1 MPKVSIIV
9 PVYNMEQYLNR
20 CLESIINQ
28 TYENIEIILI
38 NDGSKDN
45 SLEICKNYAKKD
57 NRIMIID
64 QKNSGVSSAR
74 NSGLDKATG
83 EYLAF
88 VDPDDWIDLNA
99 IENMID
105 FALKHKCDISF
116 FDYKINNIIQKN
128 DKVKLEYNK
137 NNKDEFIKL
146 LISGDVPGYLW
157 RLLIKK
163 DITKKIKFKLDLP
176 MAEDL
181 VFILE
186 ILKNANSINKSNEAY
201 YNYFLTENSITRG
214 SQKYIKNLHNTFMLN
229 KYINDIY
236 KEYENIANTKHISEI
251 GLYLLKMHR
260 DGYEENII
268 KEEFDFIVNN
278 KKYNKMKENYIQNNL
293 TKVDK
298 QIVKYIEKNDYNG
311 MIKYFEKL
319 IKKSILEYK
328 INRIKNRIRGV
339 KNEF

>member
-1 MPKVSIIV
+1 MLKVSIIV
-9 PVYNMEQYLNR
+9 PIYNMEQYLNR

-88 VDPDDWIDLNA
+88 VDPDDWIDKDG
-99 IENMID
+99 IEKMVD
-105 FALKHKCDISF
+105 FELKQKCDIAF
-116 FDYKINNIIQKN
+116 FDYKINNEIQKSE
-128 DKVKLEYNK
+128 KVNLEYTK
-137 NNKDEFIKL
+137 ETKDEFIKL

-268 KEEFDFIVNN
+268 KEEFDFLVND
-278 KKYNKMKENYIQNNL
+278 KKYKEMKQNYDQ
-293 TKVDK
+293 DK
-298 QIVKYIEKNDYNG
+298 LSKTDKNIMKFIEKNNYNQ

-319 IKKSILEYK
+319 IKKSVLEYK

>member
-9 PVYNMEQYLNR
+9 PIYNMDQYLNR

-99 IENMID
+99 IEKMVN
-105 FALKHKCDISF
+105 FAETEKCDIAF
-116 FDYKINNIIQKN
+116 FDYKINDEIKKSE
-128 DKVKLEYNK
+128 KVKDKYNK
-137 NNKDEFIKL
+137 ENLSDFVKL
-146 LISGDVPGYLW
+146 LISGEVPGYLW

-163 DITKKIKFKLDLP
+163 EIINNYRFKLDLP

-181 VFILE
+181 IFILE
-186 ILKNANSINKSNEAY
+186 ILKNVKSLSKSKEAV

-214 SQKYIKNLHNTFMLN
+214 SDKYKRNLHNTFILN
-229 KYINDIY
+229 KYIKEIYPEY
-236 KEYENIANTKHISEI
+236 KEIANTKHLSEI

-260 DGYEENII
+260 DGYDEKII
-268 KEEFDFIVNN
+268 KEEFEFLVNN
-278 KKYNKMKENYIQNNL
+278 SNYQKIKENYNSNNL
-293 TKVDK
+293 SKIDK
-298 QIVKYIEKNDYNG
+298 KIIIYIEKNQYNK

-319 IKKSILEYK
+319 IKKSIIEYK
-328 INRIKNRIRGV
+328 INRIKNRLRGV